1 MGNRFATLGAS
12 DNFRPWTRWPNQPAR
27 GPQFLAELAA
37 ATTAAGVGVSS
48 GEAIKEA
55 SPRGG

>member
-1 MGNRFATLGAS
+1 MAQVLLGTKLPPVEA
-12 DNFRPWTRWPNQPAR
+12 AL

-37 ATTAAGVGVSS
+37 ATTAAGDGVSS